1 MRLKKLI
8 RKLERLNIVFQ
19 DQNGRNGAYP
29 EYFGENRDGYMFITD
44 TINNQ
49 YLWFVVEVRK
59 DYFNIDVMKTD
70 TAKQCTVDI
79 EMCCNLS
86 YREMVDY
93 ILNTIRCFSI
103 STTNYA

>member
-1 MRLKKLI
+1 MKKLI

-29 EYFGENRDGYMFITD
+29 EYFGEDRDGYMFITD
-44 TINNQ
+44 TTNNQ

-70 TAKQCTVDI
+70 IAKQCTIDI

-93 ILNTIRCFSI
+93 ILDTIRCFNI